1 MAKIKITLLAVLV
14 LGIQQSAFAD
24 TPTIRITAPKITYD
38 NGFEISVLNH
48 CKERG
53 FIRPINPTRRKCK
66 ILGSLHNYSESN
78 CNNENIVE
86 LFLKMPIFYFHI
98 INLKHERYF
107 HKIHFEKINKHIIT
121 EVDLDGQGQPI
132 LLTQRSYN
140 YNIPKCQVNMITK
153 SNEPFVERE
162 ASAQET
168 IIYTALYQKKIS
180 VIDLEKY
187 SMREVKNDRESVY
200 SSLGSNGVAN
210 LFYNSPNCNDG
221 HFTNVDADQIYE
233 DILSAYNYGGEGSG
247 SGRYFGGEGS
257 GSGLVKVNLH
267 LPQREFKDLRFKA
280 NAYELLMNI
289 RPRYYKYLVEGKK
302 IPNRIIKVKCEH
314 AND

>member
-98 INLKHERYF
+98 IIF
-107 HKIHFEKINKHIIT
+107 I
-121 EVDLDGQGQPI
+121 
-132 LLTQRSYN
+132 
-140 YNIPKCQVNMITK
+140 
-153 SNEPFVERE
+153 
-162 ASAQET
+162 
-168 IIYTALYQKKIS
+168 
-180 VIDLEKY
+180 
-187 SMREVKNDRESVY
+187 
-200 SSLGSNGVAN
+200 
-210 LFYNSPNCNDG
+210 
-221 HFTNVDADQIYE
+221 
-233 DILSAYNYGGEGSG
+233 
-247 SGRYFGGEGS
+247 
-257 GSGLVKVNLH
+257 
-267 LPQREFKDLRFKA
+267 
-280 NAYELLMNI
+280 
-289 RPRYYKYLVEGKK
+289 
-302 IPNRIIKVKCEH
+302 
-314 AND
+314 